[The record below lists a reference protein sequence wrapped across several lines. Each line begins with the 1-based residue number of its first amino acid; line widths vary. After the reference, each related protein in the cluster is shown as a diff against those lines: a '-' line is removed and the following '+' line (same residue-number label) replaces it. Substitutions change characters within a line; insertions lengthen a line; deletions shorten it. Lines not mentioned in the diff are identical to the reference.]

1 MEQEEIEQCLVC
13 KLGVDEEGEQIHWW
27 KQENPQCPVVI
38 ARNQRDE
45 DDYQRNEFYR

>member
-1 MEQEEIEQCLVC
+1 MKPEIEDCPVC
-13 KLGVDEEGEQIHWW
+13 KLGLDEENEPMHWW

-45 DDYQRNEFYR
+45 DDEARNDYYRD